1 MRAVVS
7 TGAGSAALSPPSIGS
22 YATQKEIPM
31 KTLIAAVI
39 ASAVSF
45 GAFAQSASA
54 PMATPMAKPMASDTA
69 KPAHKAKT
77 HKHAANKPMKKASA
91 PA

>member
-1 MRAVVS
+1 
-7 TGAGSAALSPPSIGS
+7 
-22 YATQKEIPM
+22 M

-54 PMATPMAKPMASDTA
+54 PAGKAPMAAGDSSMKHPSSSKKSTTA
-69 KPAHKAKT
+69 AAPKSSKSHTTAAKKPA
-77 HKHAANKPMKKASA
+77 KKASA
-91 PA
+91 PAA

>member
-1 MRAVVS
+1 
-7 TGAGSAALSPPSIGS
+7 
-22 YATQKEIPM
+22 M

-54 PMATPMAKPMASDTA
+54 PATTAPMAAGDSSMKKTPEHQTKTTKSTKSTKTHAA
-69 KPAHKAKT
+69 KKPA
-77 HKHAANKPMKKASA
+77 KKASA
-91 PA
+91 PAA

>member
-1 MRAVVS
+1 
-7 TGAGSAALSPPSIGS
+7 
-22 YATQKEIPM
+22 M

-54 PMATPMAKPMASDTA
+54 PAAAPMAAGDSSMKKAPEKTTSTTKSTKSTKSTKTHAA
-69 KPAHKAKT
+69 KKPAHKASSP
-77 HKHAANKPMKKASA
+77 AA
-91 PA
+91 

>member
-1 MRAVVS
+1 
-7 TGAGSAALSPPSIGS
+7 
-22 YATQKEIPM
+22 M

-54 PMATPMAKPMASDTA
+54 PATTAPMAAGDSSMKKTPEHKSTSTTKSTKSTKTHAA
-69 KPAHKAKT
+69 KKPAHKA
-77 HKHAANKPMKKASA
+77 SA
-91 PA
+91 PAA

>member
-1 MRAVVS
+1 
-7 TGAGSAALSPPSIGS
+7 
-22 YATQKEIPM
+22 M

-54 PMATPMAKPMASDTA
+54 PAAMPMAKPMASDSMKPMA
-69 KPAHKAKT
+69 SDSMKPAHKTRHHAK
-77 HKHAANKPMKKASA
+77 KHSKKALA
-91 PA
+91 PAA

>member
-1 MRAVVS
+1 
-7 TGAGSAALSPPSIGS
+7 
-22 YATQKEIPM
+22 M

-54 PMATPMAKPMASDTA
+54 PAAAPMAAGDSSMKKTPEHKSTSTTKSTKSTKTHAA
-69 KPAHKAKT
+69 KKPAHKA
-77 HKHAANKPMKKASA
+77 SA
-91 PA
+91 PAA

>member
-1 MRAVVS
+1 
-7 TGAGSAALSPPSIGS
+7 
-22 YATQKEIPM
+22 M

-54 PMATPMAKPMASDTA
+54 PMATPMAKTDAAAKPTDAGASKMTHKTA
-69 KPAHKAKT
+69 K
-77 HKHAANKPMKKASA
+77 KHATKKSKKAMA
-91 PA
+91 PAA

>member
-1 MRAVVS
+1 
-7 TGAGSAALSPPSIGS
+7 
-22 YATQKEIPM
+22 M

-54 PMATPMAKPMASDTA
+54 PATTAPMAAGDSSMKTTPEHQTKTTKSTKSTKTHAA
-69 KPAHKAKT
+69 KKPA
-77 HKHAANKPMKKASA
+77 KKASA
-91 PA
+91 PAA